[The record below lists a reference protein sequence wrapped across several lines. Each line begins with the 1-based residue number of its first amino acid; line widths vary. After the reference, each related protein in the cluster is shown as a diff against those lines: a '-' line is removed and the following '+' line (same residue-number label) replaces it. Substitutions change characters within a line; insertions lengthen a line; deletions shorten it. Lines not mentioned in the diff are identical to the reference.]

1 MAGASSPQMLCQAL
15 RLRLTWGC
23 VAASPCAAA
32 GGGVVAESC
41 PALVIARTVAR
52 QSSLSMGFSRQ
63 EYWSGLP
70 FPSPGNFPNPGIKSE
85 SPFVS
90 FIGRH
95 ILYH

>member
-41 PALVIARTVAR
+41 PALVIPRTVAR
-52 QSSLSMGFSRQ
+52 QSSLSMEFSRQ
-63 EYWSGLP
+63 KYWSG
-70 FPSPGNFPNPGIKSE
+70 
-85 SPFVS
+85 
-90 FIGRH
+90 
-95 ILYH
+95 